1 MDASNEK
8 QAALTELIRSEGWDV
23 LRNEILEPLRQ
34 QLWSQLRE
42 ISVKGPV
49 TPEMGAE
56 IAAQV
61 RILDKFLGM
70 IEDFVG
76 E

>member
-1 MDASNEK
+1 MGDENGK
-8 QAALTELIRSEGWDV
+8 QAALEELIRSEGWEV

-56 IAAQV
+56 IAAQI
-61 RILDKFLGM
+61 RILDKFLGL
-70 IEDFVG
+70 IGDFVG
-76 E
+76 